1 MYYIKYQT
9 VVGFVSKDVSY
20 TSAVVAVRLETIQL
34 KHALC
39 NILIVFYITMLVYV
53 NGCTMTTIV
62 PIEERKR
69 ICIASVHILRKSN
82 YTNKTSTIRCIYVPF
97 FSFALYSKT
106 PLLRSPLCL
115 RKKGLYS
122 GVVLLLR

>member
-9 VVGFVSKDVSY
+9 VVGCVSKDIAY

-62 PIEERKR
+62 PIEEKKR

-82 YTNKTSTIRCIYVPF
+82 YTNKTSTIRCIYGPF
-97 FSFALYSKT
+97 FSFAYTVKLLY
-106 PLLRSPLCL
+106 
-115 RKKGLYS
+115 
-122 GVVLLLR
+122 